1 MNDPTNSWEDDW
13 RDELAGY
20 EAPQQA
26 DDWAGMEVLLAGG
39 VAAPA
44 EPVPPGP
51 AAAGYVVW
59 WKGIAFV
66 LALMAAGGVG
76 YLLNGEI
83 QPKQIAATTNLI
95 TDTLPDGFRYEIKT
109 YRKRD
114 RSGKVISTRRDT
126 AVVPL
131 RYRMDTVYRKSEN
144 GHVDW
149 SVDSVEIQP
158 RDPGRSS
165 SSPLPPAQV
174 KLSSRKRFRFD
185 TLYKLDSRGIPIGIE
200 SIDTVSLEGSRRF
213 RPGTGGTSL
222 MEIPELDLPASS
234 TPSAPAAAPRSAP
247 VAPIQNKFP
256 HDLPDNATLLRQRLL
271 RIVKERPLTV
281 TPSDQNNGYFPPVR
295 NNR

>member
-76 YLLNGEI
+76 YLLNGDSLTD
-83 QPKQIAATTNLI
+83 QLANFPAVMTNR
-95 TDTLPDGFRYEIKT
+95 LPPGVQDQVG
-109 YRKRD
+109 
-114 RSGKVISTRRDT
+114 
-126 AVVPL
+126 
-131 RYRMDTVYRKSEN
+131 TVYKRHGD
-144 GHVDW
+144 GHVDSW
-149 SVDSVEIQP
+149 VDSAEIKP
-158 RDPGRSS
+158 TEPGRLSPDPLTPDKNSS
-165 SSPLPPAQV
+165 SITQN
-174 KLSSRKRFRFD
+174 RYRFD
-185 TLYKLDSRGIPIGIE
+185 TLFQLNHRGESIGIE
-200 SIDTVSLEGSRRF
+200 RIDTVNLQESSRFKSRS
-213 RPGTGGTSL
+213 GGTSL
-222 MEIPELDLPASS
+222 NEIPELNLPALP
-234 TPSAPAAAPRSAP
+234 TNLAPAAAPRSAP